1 MATRRSLKIPVRWD
15 NVWLIKHHVLVCC
28 LSACKQESLM
38 PHHLH
43 TVHLCEPPCS
53 SQCGHR
59 KITVRWDSVL
69 LIQHRLR
76 MRWSV
81 AISCI
86 IFGLAQCT
94 SISCIMFVLALTS
107 MLYATGRT
115 MHADSIHTSVSPNW
129 QLALSSAVPWMVTV
143 AGCYGWSPN
152 DLGLRPGK

>member
-1 MATRRSLKIPVRWD
+1 MY
-15 NVWLIKHHVLVCC
+15 VLF
-28 LSACKQESLM
+28 
-38 PHHLH
+38 LH
-43 TVHLCEPPCS
+43 TCTTRCSASWSVLAVLSCLCGHKKIIEDPCEMGQRAVNKTSCAGLLSQCMQTGILDAASSAHSAPLRATLS

-94 SISCIMFVLALTS
+94 SISCIMFALALT
-107 MLYATGRT
+107 
-115 MHADSIHTSVSPNW
+115 HKEEED
-129 QLALSSAVPWMVTV
+129 
-143 AGCYGWSPN
+143 
-152 DLGLRPGK
+152 